1 MAVIGRFLASCEEAA
16 GLGCG
21 AVPGEGAWCWDLG
34 NKRWGVGGEAAAS
47 GAGEAPS
54 PAETS
59 LCNSCD
65 PGASEVE
72 GITVFS
78 SVTHD
83 VKDPDPQHV

>member
-1 MAVIGRFLASCEEAA
+1 MPGA
-16 GLGCG
+16 GDWGTRG
-21 AVPGEGAWCWDLG
+21 G
-34 NKRWGVGGEAAAS
+34 GVGGEAAAS

-54 PAETS
+54 PADTS
-59 LCNSCD
+59 LCNSRD

-78 SVTHD
+78 SATHD